1 MSGLNQCN
9 RLKAHTDH
17 GTCQGLASDPGERTE
32 IVRTCAGCR
41 QTVTRN
47 TDGYWVDQ
55 FGRDTCP
62 PELNPM
68 ATGGSLDPFHEPGDD
83 DEQV

>member
-9 RLKAHTDH
+9 RLKAHTLH

-32 IVRTCAGCR
+32 EVRECAGCG
-41 QTVTRN
+41 QTIARN
-47 TDGYWVDQ
+47 NGYWADQ
-55 FGRDTCP
+55 SGRATCP

-68 ATGGSLDPFHEPGDD
+68 STGSSLDPFHEPG
-83 DEQV
+83 E